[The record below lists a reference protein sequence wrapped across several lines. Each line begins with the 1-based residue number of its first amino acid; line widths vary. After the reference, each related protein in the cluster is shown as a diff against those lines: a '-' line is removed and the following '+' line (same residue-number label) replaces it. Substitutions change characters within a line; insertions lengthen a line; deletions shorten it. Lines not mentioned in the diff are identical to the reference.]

1 MGNYPKLEAHM
12 IIGGNRGPLMLVPV
26 LLLLLFQGCTATK
39 APKKVLI
46 IPREGSADLKM
57 ALTKEYMV
65 MANGLREA
73 GYSIEVATLSGRELK
88 ASTIGLTPD
97 KKLSDVRTKDYAG
110 IMMPCMNAG
119 LGFCRQAFSLIPG
132 PSGGPLSKSI
142 RRRE

>member
-1 MGNYPKLEAHM
+1 M